1 MSSSLFQQHFVKLQV
16 LHRRRQFIKK
26 KNTFLLKSVTYRPNY
41 VWKYNSRNI
50 SCRKT
55 KEKMIMKEM
64 ESAFESLTI
73 RARLT
78 NVVERRTGVQEV
90 PTPRVVK

>member
-1 MSSSLFQQHFVKLQV
+1 
-16 LHRRRQFIKK
+16 
-26 KNTFLLKSVTYRPNY
+26 
-41 VWKYNSRNI
+41 
-50 SCRKT
+50 
-55 KEKMIMKEM
+55 MIMKEM